1 MGEVIPSGN
10 GDRVF
15 SGREPHK
22 PNRLFRISTRIEIN
36 SMMKEL
42 LVLAMLFISMPAQAQ
57 SIEYSE
63 KVRLFCNAGID
74 NGQDPCGYIY
84 WYAMAIGACE
94 LSNAGL
100 LTPEGKAW
108 MKQFIL
114 SPYDMET
121 APPEI
126 KEALLKTESE
136 GCNLSN

>member
-63 KVRLFCNAGID
+63 KFGFSVMQGLITGRILADIF
-74 NGQDPCGYIY
+74 
-84 WYAMAIGACE
+84 IGMR
-94 LSNAGL
+94 
-100 LTPEGKAW
+100 W
-108 MKQFIL
+108 Q
-114 SPYDMET
+114 
-121 APPEI
+121 
-126 KEALLKTESE
+126 
-136 GCNLSN
+136 